1 MKVFIRTNKELV
13 GIAMLVIRLGLGILI
28 FAHGAQKVL
37 GAFGGPGLDA
47 TVDGMTK
54 MLGIPPFLAYLSAFT
69 ELLGGI
75 AMIFGILTRF
85 FGIALTINM
94 AVAVIGVHL
103 KNGLLGPGG
112 AEYPLSLGLMALAIS
127 IAGPGML
134 SLDHVLFKHKINEPK
149 RFDVPA
155 GKAQFASGKGD

>member
-1 MKVFIRTNKELV
+1 MKAFIHTNRELIGV
-13 GIAMLVIRLGLGILI
+13 AYLVLRLGLGVIM
-28 FAHGAQKVL
+28 FAHGAQKVF

-47 TVDGMTK
+47 TVEGMSK
-54 MLGIPPFLAYLSAFT
+54 GLGIPPWLAYLSAFT

-75 AMIFGILTRF
+75 AMVFGIMTRF

-112 AEYPLSLGLMALAIS
+112 AEFALTLGIMALAIA
-127 IAGPGML
+127 IGGPGML
-134 SLDHVLFKHKINEPK
+134 SLDHLLFKHKLREPK

-155 GKAQFASGKGD
+155 GSAQFAKSKGV